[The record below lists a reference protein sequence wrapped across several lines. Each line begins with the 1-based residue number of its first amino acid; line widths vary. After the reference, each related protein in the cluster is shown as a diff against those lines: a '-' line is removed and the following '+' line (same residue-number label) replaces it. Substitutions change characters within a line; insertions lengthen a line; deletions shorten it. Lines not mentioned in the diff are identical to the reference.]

1 MGSSGDDSHA
11 PWWVYVIRCS
21 DNTLY
26 TGIARDVEKR
36 LLQHGRA
43 TGAGAKYLRGR
54 GPLQVVFSRQVAG
67 RSVAL
72 RVECAI
78 KRLSRSRKEELLEN
92 GGVFDL
98 IVAKYT
104 S

>member
-1 MGSSGDDSHA
+1 MGSSRDDNYVL
-11 PWWVYVIRCS
+11 WWVYVIRCS
-21 DNTLY
+21 DKTLY

-36 LLQHGRA
+36 LLQHGSA

-54 GPLQVVFSRQVAG
+54 GPLQLVFSRQVAG
-67 RSVAL
+67 RSLAL

-78 KRLSRSRKEELLEN
+78 KRLPRSRKEELLGD

-98 IVAKYT
+98 IVEKCT
-104 S
+104 G